1 MKKTDVVVVT
11 RHSALVEWL
20 KMQGLITGDEP
31 VIEHATSQDVRGKHV
46 VGVLPLHLAAEAES
60 VTVVDLDI
68 PPEKRGKEL
77 SVGGAVLGS
86 SARSCGGRPV
96 RPGAGVSGRGSAG
109 GGRGAHARRAV

>member
-77 SVGGAVLGS
+77 SVGGVDEYVRDVTTYVVRRRES
-86 SARSCGGRPV
+86 RPEEETKD
-96 RPGAGVSGRGSAG
+96 
-109 GGRGAHARRAV
+109 AHYAKQ